1 VCDYLFKIEREK
13 EGERG
18 DYMCVCELR
27 EIDACRGE
35 RVMNVIKY
43 EPR

>member
-1 VCDYLFKIEREK
+1 MSTSVSVCLKRE
-13 EGERG
+13 
-18 DYMCVCELR
+18 R

-43 EPR
+43 SKIMNRYKERQSERKN